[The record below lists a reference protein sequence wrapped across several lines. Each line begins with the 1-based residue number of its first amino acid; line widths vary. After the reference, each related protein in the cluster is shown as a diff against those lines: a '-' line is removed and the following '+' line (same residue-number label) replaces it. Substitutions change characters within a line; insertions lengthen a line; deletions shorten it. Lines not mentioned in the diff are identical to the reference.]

1 MKNSFD
7 ILKEMAEKNLDIN
20 LAPTGNI
27 IEVKIEGS
35 NGKVVI
41 GVPREMAQRL
51 IDEED
56 FYGGLI
62 LANKKQFDEIAQ

>member
-7 ILKEMAEKNLDIN
+7 VLKEMGEKNLDIN
-20 LAPTGNI
+20 LVPLENI
-27 IEVKIEGS
+27 IEVKIEGN

-41 GVPREMAQRL
+41 GLPRSMAQRL

-56 FYGGLI
+56 FNGGLI
-62 LANKKQFDEIAQ
+62 LANKKQFDELAQ